1 MVVCTPITHHPWNP
15 KKTEITWNTW
25 LMPCGSEDLTGQTAM
40 AISGC
45 STGISWLWRSWPF
58 RWHLER
64 PRDVLGIIQVG
75 MDHTRP
81 SKWGVNIHSL
91 TDLRSAGADPTG
103 RSETMNSLYKQ
114 FLKGRHFFGFWTL
127 LNSGCMAYM
136 GRLWVTLNIF
146 FFPARVSLLHRATII
161 GHQDQQGH
169 EDPWPKQPLSRE
181 THFFGGVSVWH

>member
-1 MVVCTPITHHPWNP
+1 
-15 KKTEITWNTW
+15 
-25 LMPCGSEDLTGQTAM
+25 M

-45 STGISWLWRSWPF
+45 STAISWLWRSWPF

-146 FFPARVSLLHRATII
+146 FSQLGFLCYTGQHSSDTRINRDMRTHGRSSPFPGKHIFWGGFSLTLGYLFLDPSVDRCVPYETTINRSK
-161 GHQDQQGH
+161 G
-169 EDPWPKQPLSRE
+169 K
-181 THFFGGVSVWH
+181 T